1 MVGFP
6 WDYHGLMVGGYEGV
20 GLPEGGIVQLL
31 HVHYPSGG
39 AILLPDDHHAVLSDC
54 VLVRWHLLQYPQL
67 HVPGQLLL
75 HFFLQWT
82 STVAGV

>member
-1 MVGFP
+1 
-6 WDYHGLMVGGYEGV
+6 MVGGHGGV

-31 HVHYPSGG
+31 HVDYPSGG

-67 HVPGQLLL
+67 HVSGQLLL

-82 STVAGV
+82 